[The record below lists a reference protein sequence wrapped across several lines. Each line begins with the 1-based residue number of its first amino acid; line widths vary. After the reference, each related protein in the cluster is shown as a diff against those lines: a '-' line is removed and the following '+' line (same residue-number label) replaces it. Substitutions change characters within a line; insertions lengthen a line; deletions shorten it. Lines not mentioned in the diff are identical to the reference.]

1 MNHHIHLSQ
10 SYAKL
15 YMMTSSMF
23 YTTPLRVHLT
33 GSTSEGFVD
42 RYGVMEEIKKYN
54 FKLKTLPW
62 CVTHGNTI

>member
-1 MNHHIHLSQ
+1 
-10 SYAKL
+10 
-15 YMMTSSMF
+15 MMTSSMF
-23 YTTPLRVHLT
+23 YIEPLRVHLS